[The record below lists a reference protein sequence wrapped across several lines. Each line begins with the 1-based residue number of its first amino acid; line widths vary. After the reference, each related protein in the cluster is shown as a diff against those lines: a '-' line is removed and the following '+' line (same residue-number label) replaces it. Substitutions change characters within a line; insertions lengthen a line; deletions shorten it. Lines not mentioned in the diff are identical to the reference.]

1 MFAPPRREKAARDA
15 ESHLP
20 SGDCQY
26 ILLHP
31 EVKGLRCACVGFTL
45 NRTVPG
51 STCSCGHQ
59 ACYHLPTK
67 EPSSGDK
74 QELDA
79 LKDRIKAL
87 EEELGRMRQPQSD
100 AVMVD
105 RLSRLEELMD
115 KTKAES
121 EIELKSIYR
130 GISGLWQNVGL
141 LNKHMPYYDDRLEG
155 VVDDMQRVRNRLIEI
170 DDASMRVEDRVEV
183 LENSSPRIVSAS
195 SSSRRGGRKASTPP
209 SMLPPDNAPDD
220 SLREDEKPSEH
231 VHLVT
236 ADESNQIQAFR
247 ERVASVGSGSQAW
260 TVHISLLPTSSQPFP
275 FEKDTAAYKRCLSRG
290 LHRVVIVPDSD
301 SHSFKTAVSDAFSPI
316 LRGRPWRPL
325 VAKICDAK
333 NLRGLPM
340 LRQMDTQLLSCE
352 KWDVD
357 FLAKNCAVVDN
368 FGTIMDLYIAMT
380 DDTITWAELRDLK
393 PFTAGLELSW
403 VHDFLLDGPLETGI
417 SNAEGRASDTL
428 TTATKSA
435 GDILPTW
442 TPPTGKLKRSASRIS
457 RTPSFGS
464 STDGESSR
472 AKLQR
477 PRPHAGSVEVVE
489 RRAEAV

>member
-1 MFAPPRREKAARDA
+1 M
-15 ESHLP
+15 
-20 SGDCQY
+20 
-26 ILLHP
+26 
-31 EVKGLRCACVGFTL
+31 
-45 NRTVPG
+45 
-51 STCSCGHQ
+51 
-59 ACYHLPTK
+59 
-67 EPSSGDK
+67 
-74 QELDA
+74 
-79 LKDRIKAL
+79 L
-87 EEELGRMRQPQSD
+87 EEELGRMKQPQPQSD
-100 AVMVD
+100 TVVVE

-115 KTKAES
+115 KTKEES

-141 LNKHMPYYDDRLEG
+141 LTKHMPYYDDRLEG

-183 LENSSPRIVSAS
+183 LENSSLGIASAS
-195 SSSRRGGRKASTPP
+195 SSRRGRKASTPP
-209 SMLPPDNAPDD
+209 PMLPPDDF
-220 SLREDEKPSEH
+220 LREDEKLSEH

-301 SHSFKTAVSDAFSPI
+301 SHSFKTAVSDAFAPI

-340 LRQMDTQLLSCE
+340 LRQMDTKLLSCE

-357 FLAKNCAVVDN
+357 FLAKNCAVVDH

-403 VHDFLLDGPLETGI
+403 VHDYLLDGPLETDI
-417 SNAEGRASDTL
+417 SKAEGRVSDTL
-428 TTATKSA
+428 VTATKSA

-442 TPPTGKLKRSASRIS
+442 TPPSRKLKRSASRIS

-477 PRPHAGSVEVVE
+477 SRPHTGSVEVVE